1 MIMYS
6 MICIEV
12 IIDFL
17 IGDVSFILVY
27 DMDVVGIIGLIMCLI
42 IVSDGVLIDI
52 VILIVIVNNINDN
65 ILIFG

>member
-1 MIMYS
+1 MIIYS

-17 IGDVSFILVY
+17 IGVVSFILVY

-65 ILIFG
+65 ILMFG

>member
-17 IGDVSFILVY
+17 IGVVSFILVY

-65 ILIFG
+65 MLIFG

>member
-17 IGDVSFILVY
+17 IGVVSFILVY

>member
-1 MIMYS
+1 

-17 IGDVSFILVY
+17 IGVVSFILVY

-65 ILIFG
+65 ILMFG

>member
-17 IGDVSFILVY
+17 IGVVSFMLVY

-65 ILIFG
+65 ILMFG

>member
-17 IGDVSFILVY
+17 IGVVSFILVY

-65 ILIFG
+65 ILMFG

>member
-1 MIMYS
+1 

-17 IGDVSFILVY
+17 IGVVSFILVY

>member
-12 IIDFL
+12 IINFL
-17 IGDVSFILVY
+17 IGVVSFILVY